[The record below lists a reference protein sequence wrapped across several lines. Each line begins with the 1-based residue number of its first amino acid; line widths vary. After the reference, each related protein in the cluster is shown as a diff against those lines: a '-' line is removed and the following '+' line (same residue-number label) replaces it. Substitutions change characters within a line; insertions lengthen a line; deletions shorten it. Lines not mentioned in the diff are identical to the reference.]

1 MIYKAKFVK
10 LKEPATA
17 RGHSYNHIDISNRPY
32 HSQNHTQPAHS
43 RQHSQSQSHS
53 QRPQL
58 QPHRH
63 TLSSTHTHNMPNMP
77 NRFSHPLRKF
87 SGDVQD
93 FVYNQAKSFEVDDD
107 QTPPFS
113 PLPSPIAHSNVNPV
127 EIAAGIC
134 LNTSVQ
140 FDKFANLSINS
151 LPPPPPPPPPP
162 PNPLPSTAT
171 EPATSTFSACFCQF
185 QVSRLRRST

>member
-1 MIYKAKFVK
+1 
-10 LKEPATA
+10 
-17 RGHSYNHIDISNRPY
+17 
-32 HSQNHTQPAHS
+32 
-43 RQHSQSQSHS
+43 
-53 QRPQL
+53 
-58 QPHRH
+58 
-63 TLSSTHTHNMPNMP
+63 MPNMP

-151 LPPPPPPPPPP
+151 LPPPPPPPPPEVTAGNDPILSQAQQQNQRHPRSRRASASFKFHACADLPDPGRARVLLQPDLRVP
-162 PNPLPSTAT
+162 PGVGHRPPL
-171 EPATSTFSACFCQF
+171 
-185 QVSRLRRST
+185 